1 MNSFIDAGYHWIE
14 TTTPLDQANHERRFQ
29 RGLPAPVT
37 QVEAG
42 RVHALAARFDTV
54 AERFGPDDV
63 RYAAWRN
70 AAVLAR
76 ELLK

>member
-14 TTTPLDQANHERRFQ
+14 TTTIDGADVRTFQ

-42 RVHALAARFDTV
+42 QVHALAARFDTV
-54 AERFGPDDV
+54 AEQFGPDDV